1 MAEMDYRV
9 RQEITREREAAFQKR
24 KQSLTG
30 EDRGLAEAI
39 HTNCYEKELV
49 SKVRDKFYTCPELT
63 PSQWIRDHKGLLRA
77 FVPKAYDK
85 SYLYIIDKLH
95 QFPFTRG
102 WARRSVRTKSYWP
115 QIQQMFQILTAYE
128 KLFYCE
134 ERLEDVMLGRLS
146 AEKLEYI
153 RREWNFTDGFHYLY
167 AAEIDRGNQVV
178 IEGLKS
184 LILSENNTAYLDRE
198 MILGIIQSDHQ
209 ELQELLCKLLLAA
222 RLQEGLR
229 QAICESMD
237 EGTPEAFLKLLQV
250 IEDHDLI
257 RYSSVLRSISTWI
270 GIFSESSADRI
281 NKKLLQQMG
290 ECLRDP
296 QLCQSLLKTN
306 DSISISVALW
316 ALGFREAQDAVDAM
330 KWLIDYGT
338 KNQKLTASYYNRS
351 LYDEKLR
358 VQVAKKVILEKGED
372 LELAAAFLPA
382 YTEPLNNYVRELI
395 FEKKSGYYTFELVPP
410 RAPNLKKYFENK
422 KEAEQ
427 LYECFL
433 KIYHCL
439 PKKALVF
446 DPCIFP
452 WYRVE
457 LSVSS
462 VVAQLAF
469 TAYVLQDEEKITFAA
484 GLLDEADGDD
494 RKFLIHLLLYSPKNQ
509 MQRNL
514 VISYMGSSKT
524 QASHAAIKIVKGMQ
538 LSGKEYEICEDM
550 LRFKRNELRAVL
562 IELLMKQKEE
572 HLKDSLTRLLKDKR
586 EEKRSGGLDI
596 LMRLSKDKKQEKVYE
611 KVRPLIALVASP
623 TDKEKILIEELKG
636 ENTEE
641 QEGYYKIYNPEAS
654 EELLSPVQIEEASPE
669 IMASKCLPF
678 TEKEIIEKLVKLDRI
693 FQENRNYEY
702 VNWMGEKEILGN
714 KYTCLKESG
723 YPQDL
728 FQRFQLKN
736 FPLEAVFRQFYEE
749 ELGSYAS
756 LVELEAV
763 LSKKEKS
770 VYSNG
775 EKFYK
780 KVFGKLPFQGI
791 PFTLEYEKQILDLK
805 LVYRY
810 EYLEKKE
817 LLDRGIQ
824 MVSALLPLTDGKNK
838 MIPYMYKAW
847 NGRESQM
854 NISLSQMPLFI
865 RYFEGLQYWETD
877 EEFIRA
883 FSVALQFEIKI
894 RENRKYNTFAR
905 PTNYYGGNSYSYP
918 NMGFTPIC
926 PYWFFKA
933 YHLGIITKDLVYRA
947 ILEYFHCQNCLQVL
961 SRVVKGECV
970 RPMSRGALNYF
981 FGSLHTNEI
990 YEIGESYFGEDTWIG
1005 KLIREFYEGIVP
1017 VIVDMEL
1024 RRGEAETEV
1033 TWMVQGID
1041 YIRGMDVLIRILM
1054 ALGKDTLSR
1063 DSYYFWYY
1071 GGRSQSKKE
1080 VLSRLLKVCYPAVGE
1095 TGKDLTEALKKTK
1108 IKETRLV
1115 EVAMYAPQ
1123 WIDIIQ
1129 EHLDWKGLKS
1139 GCYYFMAHMNERFDD
1154 QKQAMIAK
1162 YTPLSP
1168 EELQNGAF
1176 DVDWFEEAYEQL
1188 GEKNFGLLYQAA
1200 KYISDGQKHSRAR
1213 KYADAATGK
1222 VTLEDLKREISAKR
1236 NKDLLMS
1243 YSLVPFQKDREKD
1256 MLDRYQFIQQFLK
1269 ESRQFG
1275 AQRRASEGKA
1285 AEIALVNLS
1294 VRAGYGDVTRLTLN
1308 METRLVE
1315 AFESLM
1321 CWNQVE
1327 DIEVCLHVGED
1338 GKSEILCRKNEKP
1351 LKSIPS
1357 RLGKNPYVLQLK
1369 EAHKKL
1375 KDQYSR
1381 TKKMM
1386 EEAMES
1392 GTSFRAME
1400 LRGLLENPVVRAILE
1415 PLVFMHKDSL
1425 GFLSPGG
1432 KVSEKQDSRWIGGST
1447 DLYLKSWEGEEILL
1461 KPEEELRIAHAL
1473 DLYQAKQWAEYQK
1486 YLFAHA
1492 IRQPFK
1498 QVFRELYVKLP
1509 EELGLKASRMFAG
1522 NQIQPQKTV
1531 GCLRNRRWVA
1541 DYEEG
1546 LQKIYY
1552 KENIVARI
1560 YAMAD
1565 WFSPSDVE
1573 APTLE
1578 WVEFS
1583 DRKTFQALTIAQV
1596 PDLIYSEVMR
1606 DVDLAVSVAHAGGV
1620 DPETSHSTI
1629 EMRRAIVE
1637 LNLPLFG
1644 LKNVTLTDSHAMIQ
1658 GVRAVY
1664 NVHLGSGVVHQEGGA
1679 MLHILPVHSQKRGR
1693 LFLPFVDEDPKTAEI
1708 MSKIVLLAED
1718 KKIKDP
1724 SILSQIL

>member
-9 RQEITREREAAFQKR
+9 RQEITRSRDEALQKR
-24 KQSLTG
+24 IQGLTG
-30 EDRGLAEAI
+30 EDRGIAEAI
-39 HTNCYEKELV
+39 RKNCYDEALV
-49 SKVRDKFYTCPELT
+49 SRVRNKFYTCPRLT
-63 PSQWIRDHKGLLRA
+63 PSQWMREHKGLLKA
-77 FVPKAYDK
+77 FVPQAYHQ
-85 SYLYIIDKLH
+85 SCLHMMDKLN
-95 QFPFTRG
+95 QFPFPRG
-102 WARRSVRTKSYWP
+102 WARRSVRTKSYEP
-115 QIQQMFQILTAYE
+115 QVPQMFQILTSYE
-128 KLFYCE
+128 KLFYCG
-134 ERLEDVMLGRLS
+134 ERLEDVMLGHLS
-146 AEKLEYI
+146 GEKLEYI
-153 RREWNFTDGFHYLY
+153 RREWNFTNGFHYLY
-167 AAEIDRGNQVV
+167 GAEIDGGNQAV
-178 IEGLKS
+178 IHGLKS

-198 MILGIIQSDHQ
+198 MILGILQSDHE
-209 ELQELLCKLLLAA
+209 ELRELICKLLLAA

-237 EGTPEAFLKLLQV
+237 EGTPEAFLMLLQV
-250 IEDHDLI
+250 IEEHDLI
-257 RYSSVLRSISTWI
+257 RYSSVLRSVSTWI
-270 GIFSESSADRI
+270 GIFGESSPERI

-290 ECLRDP
+290 QCLRDP
-296 QLCQSLLKTN
+296 KLCQSLLETN

-316 ALGFREAQDAVDAM
+316 ALGFREAQDAIDAM
-330 KWLIDYGT
+330 KRLIDFGT
-338 KNQKLTASYYNRS
+338 KNQRLTASYYNRS

-358 VQVAKKVILEKGED
+358 VQVAKKVILEQGED
-372 LELAAAFLPA
+372 LELVAAYLPA
-382 YTEPLNNYVRELI
+382 YTEPLNNHIRELI
-395 FEKKSGYYTFELVPP
+395 FEKKEVYYSYELVSP
-410 RAPNLKKYFENK
+410 RTPNLKKYFENQ
-422 KEAEQ
+422 KEAED
-427 LYECFL
+427 LYQCFL
-433 KIYHCL
+433 NIYHRL
-439 PKKALVF
+439 PKKGLVF

-457 LSVSS
+457 LSPSS

-469 TAYVLQDEEKITFAA
+469 TAYVLKDQEKITFAA
-484 GLLDEADGDD
+484 GLLDEADGDE

-509 MQRNL
+509 TQRNL
-514 VISYMGSSKT
+514 VIGYMGSTKT
-524 QASHAAIKIVKGMQ
+524 QASDAAMKIVKRLQ
-538 LSGKEYEICEDM
+538 LSGKEYELCEDM
-550 LRFKRNELRAVL
+550 LRFKRNELRSVL

-572 HLKDSLTRLLKDKR
+572 GLRASLTRLLEDKR

-596 LMRLSKDKKQEKVYE
+596 LMRLSKDQKQEKVYE
-611 KVRPLIALVASP
+611 KMRPLISLVSSP
-623 TDKEKILIEELKG
+623 TDKEKILIEELQG
-636 ENTEE
+636 ENAKEE
-641 QEGYYKIYNPEAS
+641 EECYGIYDPRAS
-654 EELLSPVQIEEASPE
+654 EELLQSVQIEKFSAEA
-669 IMASKCLPF
+669 MASRCLPF
-678 TEKEIIEKLVKLDRI
+678 TEKEIIEKLEKLDRI
-693 FQENRNYEY
+693 FRENRNYEY
-702 VNWMGEKEILGN
+702 INWLGEKELLGN

-728 FQRFQLKN
+728 FLRFQLKN
-736 FPLEAVFRQFYEE
+736 FPLEAVFRRFYEE
-749 ELGSYAS
+749 ELGSYAA

-770 VYSNG
+770 IYSKG

-780 KVFGKLPFQGI
+780 KIFGKMPLQGI
-791 PFTLEYEKQILDLK
+791 PFPLEYEKQIMDLK

-810 EYLEKKE
+810 EYLDKKE
-817 LLDRGIQ
+817 LLENGIS
-824 MVSALLPLTDGKNK
+824 MLSALIPFVNEKNK
-838 MIPYMYKAW
+838 MISYTYKGW

-854 NISLSQMPLFI
+854 SICLSQMPLLT

-883 FSVALQFEIKI
+883 FSVAWQFEKKI
-894 RENRKYNTFAR
+894 RENRKYNTFAK
-905 PTNYYGGNSYSYP
+905 PVNLYGGNSYLDT
-918 NMGFTPIC
+918 GFTPIC

-933 YHLGIITKDLVYRA
+933 FHMGLITKDIVYRA
-947 ILEYFHCQNCLQVL
+947 IMEYFHCQNCLQVL
-961 SRVVKGECV
+961 SRVEKGEGV
-970 RPMSRGALNYF
+970 RPMGRGALNYF
-981 FGSLHTNEI
+981 FGSLRTNEI
-990 YEIGESYFGEDTWIG
+990 YKAGENYFGEDTWIG
-1005 KLIREFYEGIVP
+1005 KLLREFYGGIVP
-1017 VIVDMEL
+1017 VIVDREL

-1033 TWMVQGID
+1033 TWMVRGIE
-1041 YIRGMDVLIRILM
+1041 YIQGMDYLIRILM

-1063 DSYYFWYY
+1063 DTYYYWYY

-1080 VLSRLLKVCYPAVGE
+1080 VLSRLLKVCYPAPGE
-1095 TGKDLTEALKKTK
+1095 TGQDLTKALKKTR
-1108 IKETRLV
+1108 IKEARLV

-1129 EHLDWKGLKS
+1129 EHLGWKGLKS

-1154 QKQAMIAK
+1154 QKQAIIAK

-1222 VTLEDLKREISAKR
+1222 VGLADLEKEISDKR

-1243 YSLVPFQKDREKD
+1243 YSLVPFQKNREKD
-1256 MLDRYQFIQQFLK
+1256 MLNRYQFIQKYVK

-1294 VRAGYGDVTRLTLN
+1294 VRAGYGDVIRLTLN

-1315 AFESLM
+1315 TLEPLM
-1321 CWNQVE
+1321 AWKPVE
-1327 DIEVCLHVGED
+1327 DVEVCLHVGAD
-1338 GKSEILCRKNEKP
+1338 GKSEILCQKNEKP
-1351 LKSIPS
+1351 LKSLPS
-1357 RLGKNPYVLQLK
+1357 RLGKNPYILELK

-1375 KDQYSR
+1375 KEQYSR
-1381 TKKMM
+1381 TRKMM

-1392 GTSFRAME
+1392 GTGFRVSE
-1400 LRGLLENPVVRAILE
+1400 IRGLLNNPVVRAILE
-1415 PLVFMHKDSL
+1415 PLVFMHQDAL

-1432 KVSEKQDSRWIGGST
+1432 KSLENEAFRWKKDSS
-1447 DLYLKSWEGEEILL
+1447 DLYLKSWTGEELFL
-1461 KPEEELRIAHAL
+1461 EPDGELRIAHAL
-1473 DLYQAKQWAEYQK
+1473 DLYRSKEWQEYQK
-1486 YLFAHA
+1486 YLFDQE

-1560 YAMAD
+1560 YALAD

-1583 DRKTFQALTIAQV
+1583 HRKTFQPLTIDQV

-1644 LKNVTLTDSHAMIQ
+1644 LKNVTLTDSHALIK
-1658 GVRAVY
+1658 GKRAVY
-1664 NVHLGSGVVHQEGGA
+1664 NVHLGSGVVHQEGGS

-1718 KKIKDP
+1718 QKIKDP
-1724 SILSQIL
+1724 SILSQIV